1 MFQKVKVAYLL
12 AKRDN
17 KVKQPTRGK
26 VKQTKNSRKKSA
38 RSNTVRKRKVNQQ
51 YGTSQLERDFA
62 RDFLDKLGLK
72 YIYQFEAKEIKRYYD
87 FAITVYDDYPF
98 KYEEKD
104 GLKSIIQ
111 EGKEFLVSF
120 LIEVDGD
127 YFHSNPSVV
136 DEKNLNPMQK
146 HNKMVDKHKDEWA
159 AMQGLPLLRL
169 WESDIRKKPRKVLS
183 ELKKAVEQAKKK
195 RLILENKKKPH

>member
-26 VKQTKNSRKKSA
+26 VKQTKNNRKKSA
-38 RSNTVRKRKVNQQ
+38 RSNTVRKRKINQQ

>member
-1 MFQKVKVAYLL
+1 M
-12 AKRDN
+12 
-17 KVKQPTRGK
+17 KQPTRGK
-26 VKQTKNSRKKSA
+26 SKQVKSARKKSA
-38 RSNTVRKRKVNQQ
+38 RSNTVRKKRNDQQ
-51 YGTSQLERDFA
+51 YGTSKLERDFA

-72 YIYQFEAKEIKRYYD
+72 YIYQFEAKNIKRFYD
-87 FAITVYDDYPF
+87 FAVTVYDDYPF

-104 GLKSIIQ
+104 GLRSIVQ
-111 EGKEFLVSF
+111 EGKEFLVGF

-127 YFHSNPSVV
+127 YFHSNPEIV
-136 DEKNLNPMQK
+136 DENNLNPMQK

-169 WESDIRKKPRKVLS
+169 WENDIRKKPRKVMS
-183 ELKKAVEQAKKK
+183 ELKKAVEAAKKR

>member
-1 MFQKVKVAYLL
+1 MFQKVKVAYLF

-26 VKQTKNSRKKSA
+26 VKQTKNNRKKSA
-38 RSNTVRKRKVNQQ
+38 RSNTVRKRKINQQ

>member
-26 VKQTKNSRKKSA
+26 VKQTKNNRKKSA
-38 RSNTVRKRKVNQQ
+38 RSNTVRKRKVSQQ

-183 ELKKAVEQAKKK
+183 ELKKAVEQARKK

>member
-26 VKQTKNSRKKSA
+26 VKQTKNNRKKSA

-183 ELKKAVEQAKKK
+183 ELKKAVEQARKK